1 MHTYIPAVS
10 ALSLFSPRL
19 IALKLF
25 SIANSM
31 VTNFHMPKSTMLMM
45 TSAFLGN
52 DFIKKAYEEAI
63 KEKYNFF
70 SYGDSMLII

>member
-25 SIANSM
+25 SIANSISLF
-31 VTNFHMPKSTMLMM
+31 VKSPSGPM
-45 TSAFLGN
+45 
-52 DFIKKAYEEAI
+52 AI
-63 KEKYNFF
+63 KLFF
-70 SYGDSMLII
+70 FKTLIIIYFKYGIYF

>member
-25 SIANSM
+25 SIANSISLF
-31 VTNFHMPKSTMLMM
+31 VKSPSGPM
-45 TSAFLGN
+45 
-52 DFIKKAYEEAI
+52 AI
-63 KEKYNFF
+63 KLFF
-70 SYGDSMLII
+70 LKIFLEISSFLKKSSHVAINLFS